1 MDTTKSHGFSLASF
15 LVLMFLG
22 DLTEACSTCREISL
36 RDACCTHDFV
46 MRVQFMSVRR
56 DPEFPIHLNMFS
68 IQPIQVFK
76 GPMYL
81 RNARVLYSP
90 EEEYYCGYQH
100 RGPLRGDDYLISG
113 LIDDIGPQINKCHLA
128 KPWNE
133 VSLIDKMNLNRVAG
147 KDCSTIC
154 PRD

>member
-15 LVLMFLG
+15 LVLMFLR
-22 DLTEACSTCREISL
+22 DLTEACRTCPEISL
-36 RDACCTHDFV
+36 RDACCEDDFV

-56 DPEFPIHLNMFS
+56 DPNLPMFKNIFN

-76 GPMYL
+76 GPRHL
-81 RNARVLYSP
+81 RNSRVLYTRASNS
-90 EEEYYCGYQH
+90 YCGYQH

-113 LIDDIGPQINKCHLA
+113 KVVENNIEMKNCNLA
-128 KPWNE
+128 IPWE
-133 VSLIDKMNLNRVAG
+133 QTTLIDKMNLNGVAG
-147 KDCSTIC
+147 RDCSTIC